1 MRWRPIHW
9 INSAILLAACAGSE
23 PGPTGPVPRLGL
35 GNDPDRIRVRDQ
47 RREPFTT
54 AAFGC
59 ISEPLV
65 VTGTVNYI
73 LHAQD
78 NPADNVH
85 SRLHTN
91 LQGVSGIGSL
101 TGTRYQFILVHNV
114 TYNYVAFLDPPRFET
129 NQVARFRLIGDRT
142 NNNLWVN
149 TSFHVTVTPDGKI
162 SSTRFEVE
170 ARCAED
176 G

>member
-1 MRWRPIHW
+1 MRRRALFEITA
-9 INSAILLAACAGSE
+9 AILLMACGSE
-23 PGPTGPVPRLGL
+23 PGPSAPIARLGL

-59 ISEPLV
+59 INEPLV
-65 VTGTVNYI
+65 VTGMINYI

-91 LQGVSGIGSL
+91 LQGVSGLGTL
-101 TGTRYQFILVHNV
+101 TGTRYQLVLVHNV

-129 NQVARFRLIGDRT
+129 NQVARYRLIGDRT
-142 NNNLWVN
+142 HNNLWVN

-162 SSTRFEVE
+162 SSTWFEVE
-170 ARCAED
+170 ARCGED